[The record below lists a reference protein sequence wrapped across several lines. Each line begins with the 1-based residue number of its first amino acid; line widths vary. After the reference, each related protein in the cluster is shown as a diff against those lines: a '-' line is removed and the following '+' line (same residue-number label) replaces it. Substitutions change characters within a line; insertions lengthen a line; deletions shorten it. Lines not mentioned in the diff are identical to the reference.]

1 LSSKHQYK
9 PETKYAVGSLTG
21 HAVLTTAGPALGT
34 VNVYDR
40 KDRVVQTVR
49 KGLGGHVED
58 VRTDWSFTG
67 AVDTV
72 QVSVGVGYGGSF
84 TANTVYTYVKGKK
97 TKMTVSV
104 SHSRTAQSRET
115 KYTYDAIGMDSRTL
129 GWGMTFMHELLHTKV
144 GGGYKDSDIPWQT
157 GTVVDTMNKIR
168 SESNEKGGDYGFRMQ
183 YQAVPIHSKAYIP
196 FDKVSAGFVRSGFVP
211 STKYICF

>member
-1 LSSKHQYK
+1 MSSKHQYK

-67 AVDTV
+67 AVNTV

-84 TANTVYTYVKGKK
+84 TAQTVNTYAHGQR
-97 TKMTVSV
+97 TKMTQTV
-104 SHSRTAQSRET
+104 SHGRPAQSRET
-115 KYTYDAIGMDSRTL
+115 DYTYKSVERSATGNMMK
-129 GWGMTFMHELLHTKV
+129 WGVTAEFAL
-144 GGGYKDSDIPWQT
+144 
-157 GTVVDTMNKIR
+157 
-168 SESNEKGGDYGFRMQ
+168 
-183 YQAVPIHSKAYIP
+183 
-196 FDKVSAGFVRSGFVP
+196 
-211 STKYICF
+211 